1 MSSLIPTFRQRRHD
15 QAVREPGER
24 DAERRDVRDDDRRDA
39 LPDELLDR
47 RVEAD
52 QEVSAP
58 GRGRHHRTTLR
69 RPKRRPFSNVAQ
81 R

>member
-1 MSSLIPTFRQRRHD
+1 MSSLVPTFRQRRHD

-58 GRGRHHRTTLR
+58 GRRRHHRTTLR
-69 RPKRRPFSNVAQ
+69 LLRRRLFSNVAQ